1 MLKSQGLAG
10 TGPAPSQNVTASQG
24 IRQGIPLDGEGPGL
38 AVLAQDA
45 NQGLRHPQLVKSHS
59 STADWPEW
67 TNWNQAWMKPVTM
80 TFHNREENDTVGRQ
94 FAGRVQSRE

>member
-1 MLKSQGLAG
+1 MSHQRDAESQGLAG

-45 NQGLRHPQLVKSHS
+45 NQGLRHPQLVKSHR
-59 STADWPEW
+59 
-67 TNWNQAWMKPVTM
+67 
-80 TFHNREENDTVGRQ
+80 FYGRL
-94 FAGRVQSRE
+94 AGIGRIGIRHG